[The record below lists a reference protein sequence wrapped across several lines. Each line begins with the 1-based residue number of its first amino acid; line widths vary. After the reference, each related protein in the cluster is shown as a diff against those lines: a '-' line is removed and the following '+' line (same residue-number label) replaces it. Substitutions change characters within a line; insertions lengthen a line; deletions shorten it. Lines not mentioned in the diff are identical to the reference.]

1 MAVHPGLI
9 SLNKLRIEQSLN
21 QNLCENKSIQDRRGE
36 KEETNAFRADL
47 GRFENIGNGEIQL
60 EYKRNTTKPT
70 QHRSR
75 IYQPSLRQTNPKPR
89 IWADL
94 LPDDEKI
101 G

>member
-1 MAVHPGLI
+1 MNV
-9 SLNKLRIEQSLN
+9 EQRKFIRN
-21 QNLCENKSIQDRRGE
+21 Y
-36 KEETNAFRADL
+36 
-47 GRFENIGNGEIQL
+47 L
-60 EYKRNTTKPT
+60 EYKRNTTKPTPKQKTINAESLNDYHDMDT